1 MPSLNAFATR
11 LRILIA
17 STALTFAVA
26 TPAQASG
33 GLWCTID
40 DANVKMTVESGVTR
54 GMGGPIFNFKASAE
68 LLVKDVAP
76 DFAKLTLDGNLV
88 HSWIDRDE
96 TRLLLYTER
105 QGDAPFGSIEITIE
119 TMGDREEAVD
129 IKGKYEVSYFEAERQ
144 KGDDDGFI
152 RLSGDVTCGGE

>member
-1 MPSLNAFATR
+1 MPPRTA
-11 LRILIA
+11 IA
-17 STALTFAVA
+17 VLLTAVALTVAAVS
-26 TPAQASG
+26 PAQASG

-40 DANVKMTVESGVTR
+40 DANVKMDIESGVTR
-54 GMGGPIFNFKASAE
+54 GMGGPIFNFRASAE

-144 KGDDDGFI
+144 KGEADGFI
-152 RLSGDVTCGGE
+152 RLTGDVTCGGE